1 MTPSGWPAPGMS
13 VEKCGNNNVSRLN
26 IAARIWLS
34 IGIFILGFLI
44 SMGLQQVQGIETE
57 KTLRT
62 TSEVL
67 FTSAQMSEGAE
78 AAFHK
83 AIKNFSD
90 AVLIQDSEGLRHAQ
104 EDGFTAV
111 VNLRAV
117 AAIRGISSERSA
129 QVTKLAALIEQFLVD
144 ARGTYGSMLSSPVN
158 LSQETQERMRRLA
171 YRTDVLKASLKGAK
185 DQISSDLHG
194 QLGVFRVRS
203 AQKGCVAA
211 AVW

>member
-1 MTPSGWPAPGMS
+1 MS
-13 VEKCGNNNVSRLN
+13 VEQDGGRVTRAGVKANNYGTVNMSRLN

-67 FTSAQMSEGAE
+67 FPSAQMSQGAE
-78 AAFHK
+78 AAFHR

-104 EDGFTAV
+104 EDGFNAV
-111 VNLRAV
+111 VNLTAV
-117 AAIRGISSERSA
+117 AA
-129 QVTKLAALIEQFLVD
+129 V
-144 ARGTYGSMLSSPVN
+144 
-158 LSQETQERMRRLA
+158 RR
-171 YRTDVLKASLKGAK
+171 
-185 DQISSDLHG
+185 
-194 QLGVFRVRS
+194 
-203 AQKGCVAA
+203 
-211 AVW
+211 